1 MEFELICDLHR
12 NAPERVDAIFSF
24 PVLLISTCSKNGTP
38 FLSQTAKT
46 CQHYFSNFLTRMQK
60 DMLPPNKPQVEP
72 AKHANKDLKKNDECR
87 MSNDEGM
94 TKSECRKMRIV
105 PIAI

>member
-12 NAPERVDAIFSF
+12 DAPERADATFPF
-24 PVLLISTCSKNGTP
+24 PVLLISTGSKSGTP
-38 FLSQTAKT
+38 FLSETAKA

-72 AKHANKDLKKNDECR
+72 AKHANKDLNKE
-87 MSNDEGM
+87 
-94 TKSECRKMRIV
+94 
-105 PIAI
+105 